1 MKVMIIEDDHGDE
14 ERSGFPSQKGSIW
27 PIHATTTDT
36 LVFEKQKSSNAK
48 GEEKEVEKQ
57 ANETSVENST
67 IGQEGPNILGA
78 QIEGNKEI
86 GQGEENIVSNATKKI
101 QALKLKQDR
110 VVTPHHLLL
119 LEQFQ
124 ATTLRIKVKENK

>member
-14 ERSGFPSQKGSIW
+14 ERLGVLSQQGSIW
-27 PIHATTTDT
+27 PIHVTTTDT
-36 LVFEKQKSSNAK
+36 LVFEKQNSSNAK

-57 ANETSVENST
+57 ANETSVETST

-86 GQGEENIVSNATKKI
+86 GQGEENIVWNATI
-101 QALKLKQDR
+101 FFSS
-110 VVTPHHLLL
+110 T
-119 LEQFQ
+119 
-124 ATTLRIKVKENK
+124 

>member
-1 MKVMIIEDDHGDE
+1 MDVMIIEDDQGDE
-14 ERSGFPSQKGSIW
+14 ERSSVLSQQGSIW

-36 LVFEKQKSSNAK
+36 LVVEKQKSSNAK

-57 ANETSVENST
+57 ANETSVETST

-86 GQGEENIVSNATKKI
+86 GQGEENIVSNATKKNSS
-101 QALKLKQDR
+101 
-110 VVTPHHLLL
+110 T
-119 LEQFQ
+119 
-124 ATTLRIKVKENK
+124 